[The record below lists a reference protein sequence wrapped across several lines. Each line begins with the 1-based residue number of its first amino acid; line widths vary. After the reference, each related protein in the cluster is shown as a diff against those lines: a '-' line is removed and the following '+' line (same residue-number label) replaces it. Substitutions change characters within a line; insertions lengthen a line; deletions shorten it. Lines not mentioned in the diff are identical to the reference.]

1 MKTSL
6 KIEQFRA
13 VLLLFG
19 AIVMLTAGCKQAT
32 GSLDI
37 AEEEPGIQD
46 LNINVKYAESYDQT
60 VTTYSRLW
68 PEGISAGF
76 GKGKLNEGGELLVD
90 YERTREVL
98 AFDEDGYMSS
108 VSEFLEGDG
117 EMNMPEE
124 TYNELK
130 ATMPAR
136 SNDYDPVVKTV
147 MEGGSLDYYSESGEL
162 VFSYPVDKEEYW
174 IDPAVFDSLKAHE
187 TETSQS
193 VKNNLQKLTDE
204 GIQFERIGEFYAGYS
219 MEASAE
225 LKADGI
231 SKEKYVRDLRNG
243 NILVYATLN
252 PSGEYISVTRSSF
265 SFHQGLPVLSSEE
278 RLQFGIINNSWGII
292 GRTKMT
298 RQNIKVILNDEVQ
311 Q

>member
-32 GSLDI
+32 GSLDL
-37 AEEEPGIQD
+37 AEEEPVIQD

-147 MEGGSLDYYSESGEL
+147 MKDGKTFEYGKSGNVKYQYDYDPETFRVSQAELDSMEVWANAS
-162 VFSYPVDKEEYW
+162 KN
-174 IDPAVFDSLKAHE
+174 
-187 TETSQS
+187 TEQS
-193 VKNNLQKLTDE
+193 VQRNLLNLSQQNIDYKRVGDFHVSYQVELGDE
-204 GIQFERIGEFYAGYS
+204 ERKYGL
-219 MEASAE
+219 ASYHY
-225 LKADGI
+225 LD
-231 SKEKYVRDLRNG
+231 DLRTG
-243 NILVYATLN
+243 MTVQLVVLRTDGRYDSIVRNMYQTVN
-252 PSGEYISVTRSSF
+252 KI
-265 SFHQGLPVLSSEE
+265 PVLASEV
-278 RLQFGIINNSWGII
+278 RYTFGEVNGEWGVVYRQRTTRENIN
-292 GRTKMT
+292 
-298 RQNIKVILNDEVQ
+298 VIRN
-311 Q
+311 